1 MTEIKLEL
9 ISDIDKHLFIEKGLR
24 REISSIYKIFSK
36 ANNKYMKNYYPT
48 KESKFIM
55 YLGEN
60 NLYGWGMSE
69 YFSHCEFKWLENVDK
84 FDVNLIIGNSSIDYI
99 LEVGLEY
106 YDELHYL
113 HNYYRLASEKLAIS
127 YNTLSN
133 YCKNI
138 ADKYGIKVGDAKN
151 LVPNL
156 GNKTNYIFH
165 YRNLQLHLLLGMD
178 LTKIHRIVKFK
189 QSDWLKTY
197 INFNTGKRKNVA
209 HSFEKY
215 FSKLMINSV
224 YHKTMENLRKR
235 ISLRL
240 VNNEKVYI
248 TYQQTNLYFS
258 KDFR

>member
-1 MTEIKLEL
+1 
-9 ISDIDKHLFIEKGLR
+9 
-24 REISSIYKIFSK
+24 
-36 ANNKYMKNYYPT
+36 
-48 KESKFIM
+48 
-55 YLGEN
+55 
-60 NLYGWGMSE
+60 
-69 YFSHCEFKWLENVDK
+69 
-84 FDVNLIIGNSSIDYI
+84 
-99 LEVGLEY
+99 
-106 YDELHYL
+106 
-113 HNYYRLASEKLAIS
+113 
-127 YNTLSN
+127 
-133 YCKNI
+133 
-138 ADKYGIKVGDAKN
+138 
-151 LVPNL
+151 
-156 GNKTNYIFH
+156 
-165 YRNLQLHLLLGMD
+165 MD

-197 INFNTGKRKNVA
+197 INFNTGERKNFA